1 MTVITALT
9 IINNYP
15 ENILI
20 SAGYNTDKKGWYGAV
35 FLLQDGEIHRPLISH
50 NSQYQKP
57 FDSAELAE
65 NHLKEICEKVVESK
79 DEL

>member
-1 MTVITALT
+1 MTLATALT
-9 IINNYP
+9 IVNNYP

-20 SAGYNTDKKGWYGAV
+20 SAGYHTEKKGWYGTV
-35 FLLQDGEIHRPLISH
+35 YLLRDGEIHRSLISH

-57 FDSAELAE
+57 FDSSELAE